1 MAQSCVL
8 QGNLIGAPQ
17 VVSGCEGSNSAA
29 CSTPTSTIYAL
40 ATTTTNKVVG
50 VPIDTTNGKSTTL
63 PSIDFSFTPTTD
75 GFYSLSYKGTLIT
88 LDLATGQLILATSPS
103 PVKLDLKYGQTGA
116 SSYLQ
121 IRVSGNY
128 TYSVDPVPVFS
139 SSTTP
144 TTSSFALGARL
155 ASISGTLCIVPVLI
169 SLDAALDASKLP
181 GSFCLV
187 DWSAIGVISNTIVAY
202 PLTTTCAGN
211 TTPDTGPAPSSWGD
225 WIWLIVLIVLI
236 ILVFVI
242 AYFLRRTEY
251 VHDPRLPLVL
261 AAIGSR

>member
-50 VPIDTTNGKSTTL
+50 VPVTMDDKSTTL
-63 PSIDFSFTPTTD
+63 PNLDFAYTLTTD

-88 LDLATGQLILATSPS
+88 LDLPTGQLILATSPS

-155 ASISGTLCIVPVLI
+155 ATISGDPCIVPVLI
-169 SLDAALDASKLP
+169 SQDAVLDASKLP

-211 TTPDTGPAPSSWGD
+211 TTSDTGPVPSSWGD
-225 WIWLIVLIVLI
+225 WIWLIVLIVLV

-242 AYFLRRTEY
+242 AYFLRRTEK
-251 VHDPRLPLVL
+251 VHDPRLPLVV